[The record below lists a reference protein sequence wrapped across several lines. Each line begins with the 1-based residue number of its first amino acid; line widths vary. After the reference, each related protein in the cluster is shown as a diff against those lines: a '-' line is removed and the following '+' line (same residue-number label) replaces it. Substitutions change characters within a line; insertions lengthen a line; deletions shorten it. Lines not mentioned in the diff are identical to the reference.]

1 MTDYALNENKDCGKK
16 IIKRAHRIS
25 DKTFIVI
32 DDTLVKRLSLDKVDD
47 AWFEQEL
54 TGDGILLKICQN
66 SSGDLKRDGIAEGTG
81 KS

>member
-25 DKTFIVI
+25 DRTFVVI
-32 DDTLVKRLSLDKVDD
+32 DDTLLKQLSLNGVDD

-54 TGDGILLKICQN
+54 TNNGILLKVYRN
-66 SSGDLKRDGIAEGTG
+66 SGNGVPFWRSVRND
-81 KS
+81 

>member
-1 MTDYALNENKDCGKK
+1 MTEYATNENKDCGKK

-25 DKTFIVI
+25 DRTFVVI
-32 DDTLVKRLSLDKVDD
+32 DDTLLKQLSLDEVDN

-54 TGDGILLKICQN
+54 ANNGILLKICRN
-66 SSGDLKRDGIAEGTG
+66 SFGDLKEHRIAEEVG

>member
-1 MTDYALNENKDCGKK
+1 MTEYALNENKDCGKK

-25 DKTFIVI
+25 DRTFVVI
-32 DDTLVKRLSLDKVDD
+32 DDTLLKQLSLNGVDD

-54 TGDGILLKICQN
+54 TNNGILLKIYRN
-66 SSGDLKRDGIAEGTG
+66 SSVDLKRDGIAEEAG